1 VTFYIGLDLG
11 QKHDHSAIAVVE
23 RRERRQAF
31 QGEFE
36 SLDVRCVERVP
47 LGTPYPAVV
56 ERTRE
61 IAQMQELRGRCSL
74 TVDATG
80 VGAPVV
86 DLLRAAG
93 LGCEICAVMI
103 TGGEKAR
110 AAGSWAGVS
119 RWNVPKQDLV
129 AGVQVLLEARQL
141 RIAREL
147 RETGALVRELM
158 DIRGTARAGGKV
170 RLGAD
175 GCGEHDDLAIALA
188 LACWRARRGRTGLS
202 GDQRLTGI

>member
-1 VTFYIGLDLG
+1 MFYIGLDLG

-31 QGEFE
+31 QVEFE

-56 ERTRE
+56 ARMRE
-61 IAQMQELRGRCSL
+61 IAGHHELRGQCSL
-74 TVDATG
+74 AVDATG

-86 DLLRAAG
+86 DLLRQAN
-93 LGCEICAVMI
+93 LGCEICAVTI
-103 TGGEKAR
+103 TGGEKAQ
-110 AAGSWAGVS
+110 AAGSWAGVA
-119 RWNVPKQDLV
+119 RWNVPKQDLI

-147 RETGALVRELM
+147 REAGALVRELM
-158 DIRGTARAGGKV
+158 DIQGTARTSGKV

-188 LACWRARRGRTGLS
+188 LACWRAGRGRTGVG
-202 GDQRLTGI
+202 GDRRLTGI